1 MMDAESFDARWW
13 SGMQMSEQ
21 QRAFRGGMAF
31 AGDDD
36 QAMNC
41 DGVWR

>member
-1 MMDAESFDARWW
+1 MGAGAK
-13 SGMQMSEQ
+13 Q
-21 QRAFRGGMAF
+21 QRAFLDGMAV